1 MKKIL
6 IAIITLFCINSAQ
19 AQFTRYTIQ
28 LKNKLD
34 NPFNINNPTNFL
46 SQKAIERRTKY
57 NINIDSTDLPITPK
71 YIDSIKLA
79 GNVIILN
86 KSKWLNQVTIK
97 TTDLNA
103 INKISNFSFVSSI
116 NNIAAKP
123 VSKKE
128 PIINKENK
136 LQPISTTT
144 LLNSKN
150 QSVENYYNYG
160 LTLNEI
166 QLHNGQFL
174 HNIGMRGQ
182 GMIVGILD
190 AGFYKYN
197 TLKAFDSM
205 NFYNRVLDTWDFVN
219 NEPSVAED
227 DSHGMSCLSTI
238 VGNIPNNFIGNA
250 PEANVLLY
258 RSEEGAT
265 EYPIEEFNWVCAL
278 EKADSAGAS
287 IISTSLGY
295 TTFDNSNFNHTY
307 NDMNG
312 KITTAAKGG
321 VFAHR
326 KGLLLF
332 SAMGN
337 DGTASW
343 KYLGTPADLDSTIAV
358 GAVNS
363 NGNIGSFSSYG
374 PASDGRIKP
383 EASAVGWNAYVQ
395 NAANTISQGN
405 GTSYACPKMAGLG
418 TVLWQA
424 FPELNNYAI
433 RNAIIKSGS
442 IYNNPDDRK
451 GYGVPDMKKAFAL
464 LLQQFAKIINYSNN
478 DCAIKIKWKSKDVS
492 SMKYII
498 ERKLTN
504 ENSYTTINTFSATV
518 GNNILAINNYEI
530 ADTVKTTTSTTTAT
544 YRIRQI
550 IDTTAT
556 GYTSVHID
564 SVSFSLNQCVAAT
577 EIISLQPNPATNN
590 CTLKIET
597 PYAINNL
604 TIKIID
610 IKGKIISS
618 LKYNKPVGIS
628 LYKLPIYFLP
638 KGIYLVN
645 IYNNNELIENKKLL
659 KQ

>member
-1 MKKIL
+1 MKKIFL
-6 IAIITLFCINSAQ
+6 ATVILLCIKNVQ

-34 NPFNINNPTNFL
+34 NPYHISNPANFL
-46 SQKAIERRTKY
+46 SQKAIERRIKY

-97 TTDLNA
+97 TSDINA
-103 INKISNFSFVSSI
+103 LNKISNFYFVNSVSS
-116 NNIAAKP
+116 IAAKP
-123 VSKKE
+123 FLNQETTIEKE
-128 PIINKENK
+128 SELHPIFTSV
-136 LQPISTTT
+136 LQS
-144 LLNSKN
+144 SKN
-150 QSVENYYNYG
+150 QSNQNYYNYG

-166 QLHNGQFL
+166 ELHNGQFL

-182 GMIVGILD
+182 GMLVGVLD
-190 AGFYKYN
+190 AGFYKYT
-197 TLKAFDSM
+197 TLSAFDSM
-205 NFYNRVLDTWDFVN
+205 NFHNRVVDTWDFVN
-219 NEPSVAED
+219 NETSVVED
-227 DSHGMSCLSTI
+227 NSHGMSCLSTI
-238 VGNIPNNFIGNA
+238 VGNIPNQFIGNA
-250 PEANVLLY
+250 PDANVLLY

-278 EKADSAGAS
+278 ERADSAGAS
-287 IISTSLGY
+287 IITTSLGY
-295 TTFDNSNFNHTY
+295 TTFDDAYFNHTY

-358 GAVNS
+358 GAVNTL
-363 NGNIGSFSSYG
+363 GNIGSFSSYG

-395 NAANTISQGN
+395 NTNNTISQGN

-418 TVLWQA
+418 TILWQA

-451 GYGVPDMKKAFAL
+451 GYGIPDMKKAFSI
-464 LLQQFAKIINYSNN
+464 LLQQVAKISTYSNN
-478 DCAIKIKWKSKDVS
+478 DCAIKINWQSKDVS
-492 SMKYII
+492 SMKYIV

-504 ENSYTTINTFSATV
+504 ENTYTIIKNLVATV
-518 GNNILAINNYEI
+518 GNPILAIHNYEI
-530 ADTVKTTTSTTTAT
+530 TDTVKSTSATTTAM
-544 YRIRQI
+544 YRIKQI
-550 IDTTAT
+550 IDTSAT
-556 GYTSVHID
+556 SYTSVTID
-564 SVSFSLNQCVAAT
+564 SVSFNLNQCIAAT
-577 EIISLQPNPATNN
+577 EIITLQPNPATNT
-590 CTLKIET
+590 CMLKIET
-597 PYAINNL
+597 PYTINNL
-604 TIKIID
+604 TIQIID
-610 IKGKIISS
+610 IKGQIINSQ
-618 LKYNKPVGIS
+618 KYHKPIGIGY
-628 LYKLPIYFLP
+628 YKLPISLLP
-638 KGIYLVN
+638 KGMYLVSV
-645 IYNNNELIENKKLL
+645 YNDNELMENKKLV